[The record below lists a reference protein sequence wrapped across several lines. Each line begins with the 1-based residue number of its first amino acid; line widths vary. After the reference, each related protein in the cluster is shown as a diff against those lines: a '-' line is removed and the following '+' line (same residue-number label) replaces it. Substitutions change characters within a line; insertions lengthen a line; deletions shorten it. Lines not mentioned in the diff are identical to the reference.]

1 MRDSFKGNA
10 ISKVRRGEAAQREE
24 GRWKCIGEEMTR
36 GPILLPFRISRFF
49 FNNHSE
55 FQGEMTKKSKKTE
68 GTYQF

>member
-49 FNNHSE
+49 F
-55 FQGEMTKKSKKTE
+55 
-68 GTYQF
+68 